1 MYQSPYGT
9 AASFQP
15 MQTPIIPAL
24 NFPTNFNPQP
34 QLGPQL
40 TRVNG
45 LDSAKAFPTVA
56 NAMYALFDENDD
68 ILYIKQTDASN
79 YPTVKRYR
87 FVLEEEKPVAPVQ
100 YVTIEEFNK
109 FKEELLNA
117 KQPIWPDAEHVR
129 SSKST
134 TATWADLTAQKHD
147 GNDQGI

>member
-1 MYQSPYGT
+1 MYQSP
-9 AASFQP
+9 
-15 MQTPIIPAL
+15 
-24 NFPTNFNPQP
+24 FPNSQVPTIP
-34 QLGPQL
+34 QLTWPINQVSNMSLTQGPQL

-45 LDSAKAFPTVA
+45 LESAKAFPTVA

-79 YPTVKRYR
+79 YPTIKRYR

-100 YVTIEEFNK
+100 YVTVEEFNR

-117 KQPIWPDAEHVR
+117 KQSVWSETEPESVR
-129 SSKST
+129 ASKPLSWSDL
-134 TATWADLTAQKHD
+134 ATKKHD